1 MENQKTE
8 EIEAEYT
15 EDLYTADYKGK
26 RLSEKK
32 MPVNISMI
40 EEKVDRLSV
49 KRGIVDDDLEKKIN
63 RILSKRLKK

>member
-1 MENQKTE
+1 MENQKVE
-8 EIEAEYT
+8 GIEAEYT
-15 EDLYTADYKGK
+15 EDLYTVDYKGK

-49 KRGIVDDDLEKKIN
+49 KRGMVDDLEKKIN